1 MALVRDPM
9 FWRRF
14 SRAIHLDEE
23 AKGLSPPNESK
34 PVAGSGETVSSIS
47 SSSAEIAAHEKVPS
61 IKKSAV
67 CSDEWLQNER
77 RKRNRSIIRG
87 MIGIGVFAAI
97 IIVVVVVLWWLSR
110 HNWMRD

>member
-23 AKGLSPPNESK
+23 AKALSPQNESK
-34 PVAGSGETVSSIS
+34 QVAGSGETTSSIS
-47 SSSAEIAAHEKVPS
+47 SSTAEIAGHEKVPS
-61 IKKSAV
+61 IKKSAGY
-67 CSDEWLQNER
+67 SDEWLQNQR

-87 MIGIGVFAAI
+87 MIGIGIFAAI

-110 HNWMRD
+110 HNWMRG